1 VITKTPIQPIM
12 DGLKMTSDSPL
23 PANSGHTA
31 GGERAPL
38 PPTSAVLAYRLNDA
52 AAISGLGRSS
62 LYKLMNSGQLRS
74 VLVAGRR
81 LIPADALRDL
91 LRPAA

>member
-1 VITKTPIQPIM
+1 MIIKTPIQSTL
-12 DGLKMTSDSPL
+12 DGLKMMPHSAL

-31 GGERAPL
+31 KEKRAPL
-38 PPTSAVLAYRLNDA
+38 PPTSAVLAYRINDA

-81 LIPADALRDL
+81 LIPAEALREL
-91 LRPAA
+91 MQGAA

>member
-1 VITKTPIQPIM
+1 
-12 DGLKMTSDSPL
+12 MTHQF
-23 PANSGHTA
+23 AATSGAVDDTTQA
-31 GGERAPL
+31 GKRHGASL
-38 PPTSAVLAYRLNDA
+38 PPAAAALAYRVNDA

-81 LIPADALRDL
+81 LIPAEALRDL
-91 LRPAA
+91 IQAVA

>member
-1 VITKTPIQPIM
+1 
-12 DGLKMTSDSPL
+12 MTQHFAL
-23 PANSGHTA
+23 PTNSGHT
-31 GGERAPL
+31 GKENRASL
-38 PPTSAVLAYRLNDA
+38 PPTSAVLAYRVNDA

-81 LIPADALRDL
+81 LIPAEALRDL
-91 LRPAA
+91 MQGAA

>member
-1 VITKTPIQPIM
+1 VNHAAIV
-12 DGLKMTSDSPL
+12 
-23 PANSGHTA
+23 
-31 GGERAPL
+31 
-38 PPTSAVLAYRLNDA
+38 SARSFWVRLLAYRINDA

-81 LIPADALRDL
+81 LIPAEALREL
-91 LRPAA
+91 MQGAA

>member
-1 VITKTPIQPIM
+1 VVNISETTNTSAATRQRTGRQPA
-12 DGLKMTSDSPL
+12 S
-23 PANSGHTA
+23 
-31 GGERAPL
+31 L
-38 PPTSAVLAYRLNDA
+38 PPASAALAYRVNDA

-81 LIPADALRDL
+81 LIPADALREL
-91 LRPAA
+91 MKGAA